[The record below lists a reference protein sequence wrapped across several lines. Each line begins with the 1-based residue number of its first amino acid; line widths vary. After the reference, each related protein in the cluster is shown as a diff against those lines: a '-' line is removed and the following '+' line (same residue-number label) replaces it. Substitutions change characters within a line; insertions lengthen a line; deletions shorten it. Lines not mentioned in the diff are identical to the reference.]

1 MTDDS
6 LANDGLAVALIRR
19 QERLAAERATLE
31 AHWQEIAELISPMR
45 AEFTVMRQAGEKRQQ
60 RIYDATPG
68 LAAENLA
75 AGLWGMVTNSANRWF
90 QLRSI
95 DAEVNELPEATRWF
109 ELATQR
115 LHDAL
120 AANGLRFY
128 TRVVDL
134 YSDLVTF
141 GTGIF
146 YTEEAPEMG
155 ALHYS
160 CRHLAECT
168 IAENDR
174 EQVDTLFRRF
184 HWTARQAY
192 RRWGERCGEAICKA
206 AEKEPE
212 RRFAFLHAVLPREE
226 ADRRRLDSKA
236 MAFASYYL
244 DVEGKKLL
252 SEGGYPEF
260 PYMVPRWSTRSR
272 GVYGDSPAML
282 ALPDIKMLNAM
293 AKTTIV
299 AAQKA
304 ADPPIL
310 APDEMAV
317 RGIRTTPGG
326 IIYGG
331 VDEQGRARY
340 QPFQSGAAI
349 GLGIELEEQR
359 RQAIREAFHW
369 SLLLMIAQPNQT
381 ATEVLA
387 RQEEKL
393 RLMGPH
399 LGRLQSEFLDP
410 LITRLFNAMLRHRR
424 LPPPPEAL
432 VGRGGIKV
440 EYVSPAAQAQ
450 RANDGTAIV
459 RALQAIL
466 PLAQMKPEIFDNID
480 ADATARALAEAFGAP
495 AKLLLDPET
504 VAVLREQ
511 RQRQQMLAAMMA
523 AAKPVA
529 GAVKDLAQAGLLPA
543 AGAAGGGAGQP

>member
-1 MTDDS
+1 MSQDDI
-6 LANDGLAVALIRR
+6 AGALIRR
-19 QERLAAERATLE
+19 QERLAAERAALE
-31 AHWQEIAELISPMR
+31 SQWQEIAELVSPMR
-45 AEFTVMRQAGEKRQQ
+45 AEFTLLRSPGEKRQQ
-60 RIYDATPG
+60 RVFDATPS

-90 QLRSI
+90 ELRSQ
-95 DAEVNELPEATRWF
+95 DAEANELPAVTRWF
-109 ELATQR
+109 EAAGER
-115 LHDAL
+115 MRDAL

-128 TRVVDL
+128 TRAVDL

-141 GTGIF
+141 GTGVF
-146 YTEEAPEMG
+146 YTEEIPETG
-155 ALHYS
+155 ALHFS
-160 CRHLAECT
+160 CRHLAECF

-184 HWTARQAY
+184 HWTARQAWQ
-192 RRWGERCGEAICKA
+192 RWGEGCGEAIAKA

-212 RRFAFLHAVLPREE
+212 RRFPFLHAVLPRAE
-226 ADRRRLDSKA
+226 ADRRRLDAKG

-244 DVEGKKLL
+244 DLEGRKLL

-260 PYMVPRWSTRSR
+260 PYQVPRWSTRSR
-272 GVYGDSPAML
+272 GLYGDSPAML

-317 RGIRTTPGG
+317 RGLRTTPGG

-340 QPFQSGAAI
+340 QPFQSHAAI
-349 GLGIELEEQR
+349 GLGLELEEQR

-369 SLLLMIAQPNQT
+369 SLLLMVAAPNQT

-410 LITRLFNAMLRHRR
+410 LLTRLFNTMLRHRR

-450 RANDGTAIV
+450 RASEGTAIV
-459 RALQAIL
+459 RALQAL
-466 PLAQMKPEIFDNID
+466 TPLAQLKPEVFDNID
-480 ADATARALAEAFGAP
+480 ADATARRLAQAFGAP
-495 AKLLLDPET
+495 AALLLDPET
-504 VAVLREQ
+504 VAALRA
-511 RQRQQMLAAMMA
+511 QRQQQAAMAQMA
-523 AAKPVA
+523 QAAPPIA
-529 GAVKDLAQAGLLPA
+529 GAVKDLAQAGVLPQATA
-543 AGAAGGGAGQP
+543 ALAAAAADAGGGA